1 MGSQILRDDQGPAVI
16 QAAQDSF
23 VDRQDTSKD
32 VQDLPE
38 SPRSDNE
45 WEVIEA
51 TLGASDCGS
60 SAKSVHMEDAS
71 CTGPD
76 AQDSQKGDHQVAHLH
91 VHLVPQGSSDA
102 EAQKAVEQP
111 FSREI
116 DSAHRVPTEQTHHAA
131 EEGFQSAEDEDAI
144 SEVLPTSTHASMQA
158 GTTINNKPAS
168 ESTEAGIDSA
178 DGGTSPTSCQP
189 VLAFPLPMYDAIG
202 ELSFMSDGSFIKVKD
217 TLAIGDEVDAAQGAS
232 DEIAMQIVPAQCVS
246 EPASPLSHSYQQ
258 TDQILDVA
266 RRLSEDLAEGQGK
279 VFEKA
284 AVVDNAA
291 VEKTAQGE
299 VAAAEAIPF
308 QKYTNASGFAAFL
321 HQRLGQFLSTI
332 QAWTASAYGCL
343 PSPASLYG
351 GPMAMFASKSSLHRL
366 DGLHWALAGALG
378 LVSAALGLYIMK
390 GHTLQKQVNS
400 SSTELSRLLLKV
412 INLQQSLQ
420 SPGRVPIVRHTS
432 SMSAMTPFP
441 LIHML

>member
-1 MGSQILRDDQGPAVI
+1 MQ
-16 QAAQDSF
+16 
-23 VDRQDTSKD
+23 
-32 VQDLPE
+32 
-38 SPRSDNE
+38 
-45 WEVIEA
+45 
-51 TLGASDCGS
+51 
-60 SAKSVHMEDAS
+60 
-71 CTGPD
+71 
-76 AQDSQKGDHQVAHLH
+76 
-91 VHLVPQGSSDA
+91 A

-232 DEIAMQIVPAQCVS
+232 DEIAMQIVSAQCVS

-291 VEKTAQGE
+291 VEKTAQVCTSVRWSHVIKHTQLLHCVFSPE
-299 VAAAEAIPF
+299 QADA
-308 QKYTNASGFAAFL
+308 FAD
-321 HQRLGQFLSTI
+321 
-332 QAWTASAYGCL
+332 L
-343 PSPASLYG
+343 PSIRPTQQTS
-351 GPMAMFASKSSLHRL
+351 
-366 DGLHWALAGALG
+366 
-378 LVSAALGLYIMK
+378 LVS
-390 GHTLQKQVNS
+390 ND
-400 SSTELSRLLLKV
+400 TECSAQWHLLLSGLLSCC
-412 INLQQSLQ
+412 ILSALRAPCSLEN
-420 SPGRVPIVRHTS
+420 R
-432 SMSAMTPFP
+432 
-441 LIHML
+441 IHCCM